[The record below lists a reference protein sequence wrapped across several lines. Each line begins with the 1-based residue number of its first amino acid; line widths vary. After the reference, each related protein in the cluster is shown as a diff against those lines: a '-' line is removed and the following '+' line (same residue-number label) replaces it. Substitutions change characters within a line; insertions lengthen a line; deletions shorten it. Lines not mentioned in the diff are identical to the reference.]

1 MFDIE
6 KYKAACVFPGEID
19 DSAVKIALAGYCAAL
34 KIEREIV
41 RIERGWKLSDYP
53 DLQRTIVEI
62 ARAARDARDARDALA
77 ASDARAALAAR
88 DASDASAAS
97 DARDALAASD
107 ARATRDARD
116 ARDALAASDARD
128 ASAALH
134 RFAKWCIAR
143 QYWWDWDLSLIS
155 EINAGAHQIKENR
168 VIAWSD
174 PIYDAFLSGASFLF
188 WTDKT
193 LYWVAKPDI
202 KTEIVNGSRRL
213 HCEDGPAADFDSEP
227 LYFWH
232 GNLVPKHWIEA
243 KNDLTADEIFKED
256 NAEIRRAGCEIIG
269 WDRVLSGI
277 DAKIV
282 DTDGDPMIGTLY
294 RGQIPGAVECGFLKV
309 LCGTG
314 REFVIPVS
322 PEINTA
328 IKAQAW
334 VQNVSFEKWMRP
346 EVRG

>member
-1 MFDIE
+1 M
-6 KYKAACVFPGEID
+6 
-19 DSAVKIALAGYCAAL
+19 
-34 KIEREIV
+34 
-41 RIERGWKLSDYP
+41 
-53 DLQRTIVEI
+53 
-62 ARAARDARDARDALA
+62 
-77 ASDARAALAAR
+77 
-88 DASDASAAS
+88 
-97 DARDALAASD
+97 
-107 ARATRDARD
+107 
-116 ARDALAASDARD
+116 
-128 ASAALH
+128 
-134 RFAKWCIAR
+134 
-143 QYWWDWDLSLIS
+143 
-155 EINAGAHQIKENR
+155 
-168 VIAWSD
+168 
-174 PIYDAFLSGASFLF
+174 
-188 WTDKT
+188 
-193 LYWVAKPDI
+193 
-202 KTEIVNGSRRL
+202 
-213 HCEDGPAADFDSEP
+213 
-227 LYFWH
+227 YFWH